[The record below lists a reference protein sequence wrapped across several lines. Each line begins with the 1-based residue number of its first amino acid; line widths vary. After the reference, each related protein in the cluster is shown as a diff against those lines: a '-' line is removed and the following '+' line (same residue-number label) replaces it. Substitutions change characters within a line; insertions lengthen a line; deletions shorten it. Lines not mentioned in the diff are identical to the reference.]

1 MYYDDD
7 QSLPILE
14 RIAPSRR
21 RLYAA
26 EDIAWLLTDP
36 SVKTSKIVC
45 TKVPTFIQESV
56 SFIVNLDSLENPD
69 DVLADDL
76 GAWKHNGVDTC
87 HVHISFSRQRVKKV
101 EKCKPGM
108 SSASSYL
115 VKRVYRIHGTDET
128 LKKLTAYVYGKF
140 YFYQYIEV
148 QITSAHTG
156 IYTCSSVAM
165 YLSHDNFFV

>member
-69 DVLADDL
+69 DVLADD
-76 GAWKHNGVDTC
+76 
-87 HVHISFSRQRVKKV
+87 
-101 EKCKPGM
+101 
-108 SSASSYL
+108 
-115 VKRVYRIHGTDET
+115 
-128 LKKLTAYVYGKF
+128 
-140 YFYQYIEV
+140 
-148 QITSAHTG
+148 
-156 IYTCSSVAM
+156 
-165 YLSHDNFFV
+165 